1 MKTKKLFPAIFIG
14 LLIIA
19 IFTGCKKDSEKT
31 EDISDINEEALAEN
45 IFDNIDNIA
54 DEAYMSVWGFFKSGD
69 DDGKLLDI
77 CATISHDTIS
87 IPHLITIDFGD
98 TNCLCRDGKY
108 RRGMI
113 LVSFSGHYAD
123 SGAMKNI
130 TSEEYFVNDNQV
142 VFTKTTTNTGR
153 NEHGNL
159 TWLIISDGTIIF
171 AKDLEGEFTW
181 HAERTREWI
190 EGEETY
196 FRWDDV
202 YLITGNGNTVRPNGE
217 SVTKEIVEP
226 IMKRLSCRWF
236 VSGIVKITPSN
247 RPVRVLDYGDGEC
260 NRFATVTV
268 NGNTFI
274 IRLP

>member
-1 MKTKKLFPAIFIG
+1 MKTKTFFPIILIGFIIIT
-14 LLIIA
+14 IIA
-19 IFTGCKKDSEKT
+19 GCKKNSETT
-31 EDISDINEEALAEN
+31 EDISDMSEDALAEN

-54 DEAYMSVWGFFKSGD
+54 DEAYMSVFGLLKSGD

-77 CATISHDTIS
+77 CATITHDTIS
-87 IPHLITIDFGD
+87 IPHLITVDFGD

-113 LVSFSGHYAD
+113 LISFTGHHAD

-130 TSEEYFVNDNQV
+130 HSEEYFVNDNQV
-142 VFTKTTTNTGR
+142 IFTKTNTNIGR

-159 TWLIISDGTIIF
+159 TWLIVSDGTIIF
-171 AKDLEGEFTW
+171 ATDLEGDFTW

-202 YLITGNGNTVRPNGE
+202 YLIRGNGNTVRPNGE
-217 SVTKEIVEP
+217 SITKEIVEP
-226 IMKRLSCRWF
+226 IMKKLSCRWF

-247 RPVRVLDYGDGEC
+247 RAVRILNYGDGQC
-260 NRFATVTV
+260 DRFATVTV
-268 NGNTFI
+268 NGNTFT
-274 IRLP
+274 IRLH